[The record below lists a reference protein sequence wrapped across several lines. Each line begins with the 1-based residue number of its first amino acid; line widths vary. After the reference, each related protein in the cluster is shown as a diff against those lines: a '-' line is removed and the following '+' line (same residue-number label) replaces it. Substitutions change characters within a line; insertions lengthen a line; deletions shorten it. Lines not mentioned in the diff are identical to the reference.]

1 MGRIQ
6 RPSQFTETQG
16 ISRTDPTDSDDQR
29 DVTMM
34 DVESGQT
41 GRVTDELDSQ
51 ITLDDSSDDEL
62 VEDVLDEMRE
72 TIKII

>member
-16 ISRTDPTDSDDQR
+16 IIRTDPTDSDDQQN
-29 DVTMM
+29 VTMM